1 MSLEDSLAAFADAEE
16 AAPSSSYGMRQDGT
30 AKGDGFYGPLPSK
43 DPRYPR
49 GTVSTEL
56 SADMDVDGKNIHFPL
71 LVPGLSR
78 AEIDSLLAGDKPS
91 DAIYDKALSH
101 AQKRIAG
108 GMSPFAGNAE
118 RVALPSNSASLES
131 SLSLWADQEEKDSL
145 KASSSIGLQK
155 DTSKSTKILQ
165 LFGRTGLPKEF
176 IERNQDFV
184 EQESIKKD
192 FDPDRLMK
200 ESPAFAGW
208 LAEHPD
214 HVAAAK
220 NDVSKLSYIERQI
233 RFIGGSE
240 DAGQLMDELVDLGGK
255 AFNDQITPQERKRQA
270 EIEQKLQDIGRANE
284 GLDLDGFSEIPG
296 AVVEQFPNLVRGLK
310 GKIEYAAKGLVAGTA
325 AGAIVGSPG
334 GPPGTAAGA
343 IGGGVAGGLVG
354 LRWGAAVSAGEVER
368 NAAYIDYEKLK
379 DEQGNPLD
387 KTTIKG
393 LALMAG
399 AVNGAVEGLT
409 GMEALID
416 KLPGVKHLARK
427 GVKELLKTP
436 TARGAILGMAKQ
448 VGITSIQEGATEV
461 FQMYVTKTGGELA
474 KWAKDGGS
482 PVEVL
487 GRIFSAE
494 NAAQSIQEF
503 KKGVQSSV
511 GTSTVLTTPNLVQD
525 LRQVKRANE
534 TKKAFEAVGKVAE
547 SAEFAKNLPDSLK
560 TIIERSVSDGPIE
573 SLYVPADT
581 FNTYFQGKGVDPRD
595 VYAEITGNPEAYD
608 QAIQTG
614 QPLPIKT
621 ADYASKLAGT
631 EHNAFFANELKTD
644 LDAMNA
650 REAAEWMEQQD
661 KILEAQ
667 TAQDGAQVQSATD
680 PLVKIQNDISE
691 QLRAAGYNPDAIG
704 PFAEYFAQ
712 RYQARAA
719 RRGMGEDPAELF
731 KAQNLTIQ
739 RELPDVL
746 RKLHSKTSEL
756 DALLNRL
763 RTGDAPRAQDIYGP
777 SLADFLREK
786 GGVQD
791 QGGELKARDVD
802 GSRKA
807 FQKKLTRK
815 DGLTLDDAAELAA
828 EAGYLEDRNINA
840 LLDALDKDTRGTP
853 VYAQGRE
860 NAALLDV
867 QMNLDAM
874 KDFLKAR
881 SIDLA
886 TTTNEQ
892 IKALFTQAAQQS
904 LPMEGQ
910 TFTQTP
916 PEPGRKYTFISRA
929 QEYAERDIYGI
940 DRPGILSIEI
950 GDKSRWIVP
959 DSTDGPIIRINNIPG
974 TVDGNAAASQGSA
987 FFDKQGALVKISNS
1001 GQPGF
1006 VPDQNALDAAQ
1017 TKARHLASR
1026 GLEQYQKVVY
1036 IRYGDLPKAGHS
1048 TDYSTGKK
1056 EKGISVYEAELDP
1069 ATDHIAFK
1077 GDALPA
1083 AIIQKTATGVPSYLV
1098 TGKRVGTGAD
1108 GEPVL
1113 KNVQIVKRLTPQDF
1127 GIQIPNPSSQQ
1138 QGGPLYQGDDTPKGS
1153 ITFGDQQ
1160 SIINLFNGADLS
1172 TAIHESGHLWLN
1184 ELIDDATIQ
1193 SSNQYG
1199 SFFHGTTTE
1208 ASQAIER
1215 EGFKVAGGTDLTGP
1229 AVFFGKEGDKS
1240 WAETATAFSEGPILE
1255 RRIDKTQLADFTQ
1268 SGFQYDSPEVA
1279 DAIQQAKKAGK
1290 KGALF
1295 PTETVIWDTSVIET
1309 GKEQPDRNQLT
1320 DDLDTILKWMG
1331 LDVTSASGKDAIK
1344 AAIQTKHHE
1353 QFARGFEAYAMEG
1366 KSPSTALR
1374 EVFAKFR
1381 NWLIQ
1386 VYRTLTT
1393 KPLQVK
1399 LNDDVRAV
1407 MDRMVATDDQID
1419 QAAAE
1424 ADVVPMFTDA
1434 ESAGMTPKQ
1443 FDAYK
1448 ETVANASTK
1457 ARETLQAK
1465 LMKQLAREKEEWWK
1479 TERAAME
1486 QTVTAEVNDQNEY
1499 IALAVLQTGK
1509 MPDGSEIP
1517 NGIEAMKLN
1526 RKAMEEIFG
1535 KDFIKTL
1542 PKGMTDKDGMHPDV
1556 AAPIFGYQTGQELV
1570 MAVANARP
1578 KDKLIQAETN
1588 RRMREAHGDLLT
1600 DGTIAEEAKT
1610 AVLNELQ
1617 EKVVHAEL
1625 KALNAKRRDVAKF
1638 VKAAQDETKAA
1649 AKAGRDLLATMTPT
1663 LEQVRETARKIIA
1676 RTALK
1681 NVNAN
1686 QYSIIA
1692 RQASRKATKAA
1703 AKDDWVNAGHFKQQE
1718 LLNLALFRDAL
1729 LLQEQIE
1736 KTKDLAKRYHK
1747 TDEKLAK
1754 SRNVDLVNVG
1764 RAILAQYGLGPD
1776 TDKTAAQYLEAI
1788 QTYDE
1793 DLYKQWKPVVDEI
1806 APRPLPYTALTVDE
1820 FVRLSSDLD
1829 SLWTLSRR
1837 VQQTKIDGQMV
1848 DRQDIIDQL
1857 NARLDTLTPQ
1867 EKKQVLGDLSASEDA
1882 KVGLM
1887 SWVSALRRVESWVD
1901 AMDGGDHGG
1910 VFRKYIWNPIS
1921 DAAVTFRSEKATVMQ
1936 RYMELMKPIDKTM
1949 THEMI
1954 PAPEL
1959 GQGYQF
1965 RGKPALLHAILH
1977 TGNASNLD
1985 KLIRGY
1991 GWTADQWTAFVDRAQ
2006 RDGTLTKAD
2015 YDYAQGVWDL
2025 LDSIKPEA
2033 QKAHH
2038 DMYGYYF
2045 NEITASPIQTQWGEY
2060 KGGYVPAIADA
2071 AKSVD
2076 QAIRQEKDLFDQA
2089 GNSFMFPTT
2098 GRGFTKGRVEK
2109 YAAPLALNLRTIPIH
2124 LDKVMRFVHLEPRV
2138 KDAARLVTNKAFR
2151 NSLDAYDATAAK
2163 DMLVPWLQR
2172 AAQQTVSTPGKNRHA
2187 DRLFR
2192 YLRNSVGSQIMVA
2205 NVVNTLQQFTGFSL
2219 SLTKVKAKHLR
2230 HGLYRYLSGPG
2241 SMAEDIHA
2249 KSKFMAQRTTTQVM
2263 EIQATIDDITLNPTK
2278 YEKAVNFSKRH
2289 GYFMQQGTQNIVDL
2303 ITWSGAYDQA
2313 VMKGET
2319 EQDAVRQA
2327 DSAVRETQGSFDPE
2341 SISAFEAG
2349 TPFTRAFTMFYSY
2362 FNMQAN
2368 LLGTEFQKVARD
2380 MGVRKGAGRAFYLY
2394 FVGFMI
2400 PAVLAEIIVKA
2411 SGGFDA
2417 DDEDEYLNE
2426 ALSVYFMSQI
2436 RTSFA
2441 MVPGVGPMALAG
2453 VNMLNNKWYD
2463 DRIATSPVVSM
2474 LESAVRAPISV
2485 YEAMA
2490 EDKHSKRAVKDFLTL
2505 LGLTTGL
2512 PASALGRP
2520 LGYMADV
2527 YDGVAKPE
2535 DAVDVGRG
2543 LLSGKDV
2550 NRKQ

>member
-1 MSLEDSLAAFADAEE
+1 MPLEDSLAAFADAEE
-16 AAPSSSYGMRQDGT
+16 AISDTQSTPSYTPHATNSSLD
-30 AKGDGFYGPLPSK
+30 
-43 DPRYPR
+43 
-49 GTVSTEL
+49 
-56 SADMDVDGKNIHFPL
+56 
-71 LVPGLSR
+71 
-78 AEIDSLLAGDKPS
+78 
-91 DAIYDKALSH
+91 
-101 AQKRIAG
+101 
-108 GMSPFAGNAE
+108 
-118 RVALPSNSASLES
+118 S
-131 SLSLWADQEEKDSL
+131 SLSSWADADEKDSL
-145 KASSSIGLQK
+145 QASSSIGLQK

-233 RFIGGSE
+233 RFIGGSK

-270 EIEQKLQDIGRANE
+270 ELEQKLSEIGRANE
-284 GLDLDGFSEIPG
+284 GLDLDFFSEIPG

-310 GKIEYAAKGLVAGTA
+310 GKIEYSAKGLAAGTA

-343 IGGGVAGGLVG
+343 IGGGVAGGLAG
-354 LRWGAAVSAGEVER
+354 WRWGAAVSAGEVER

-393 LALMAG
+393 LSLMAG

-409 GMEALID
+409 GVEALID
-416 KLPGVKHLARK
+416 KLPGVKQLTRK

-436 TARGAILGMAKQ
+436 TARGAILEMAKD
-448 VGITSIQEGATEV
+448 VGSVMATEGATEA

-487 GRIFSAE
+487 GRIFSKE
-494 NAAQSIQEF
+494 NFEQAKQEAIKGAQAGGGTAA
-503 KKGVQSSV
+503 
-511 GTSTVLTTPNLVQD
+511 VLTTPNLVQD
-525 LRQVKRANE
+525 LRQVKQANE

-560 TIIERSVSDGPIE
+560 SIIERSVSDGPIE
-573 SLYVPADT
+573 SLYVPSDT

-595 VYAEITGNPEAYD
+595 VYEEITGNPEAYD

-667 TAQDGAQVQSATD
+667 TAQDGVQVQSATD

-746 RKLHSKTSEL
+746 RKINSKTSEL

-791 QGGELKARDVD
+791 QGGELKALDVD

-828 EAGYLEDRNINA
+828 EAGYLEDRNITA

-892 IKALFTQAAQQS
+892 IKAIFTQAAQQS

-910 TFTQTP
+910 TFEQGGTIEVDGQAV
-916 PEPGRKYTFISRA
+916 RK
-929 QEYAERDIYGI
+929 
-940 DRPGILSIEI
+940 
-950 GDKSRWIVP
+950 KS
-959 DSTDGPIIRINNIPG
+959 DGVIINNL
-974 TVDGNAAASQGSA
+974 D
-987 FFDKQGALVKISNS
+987 
-1001 GQPGF
+1001 
-1006 VPDQNALDAAQ
+1006 DAAGLSN
-1017 TKARHLASR
+1017 RDASHF
-1026 GLEQYQKVVY
+1026 VVF
-1036 IRYGDLPKAGHS
+1036 DSAQVKS
-1048 TDYSTGKK
+1048 
-1056 EKGISVYEAELDP
+1056 
-1069 ATDHIAFK
+1069 
-1077 GDALPA
+1077 
-1083 AIIQKTATGVPSYLV
+1083 ATGN
-1098 TGKRVGTGAD
+1098 RGTFD
-1108 GEPVL
+1108 
-1113 KNVQIVKRLTPQDF
+1113 
-1127 GIQIPNPSSQQ
+1127 PNKANI
-1138 QGGPLYQGDDTPKGS
+1138 LYQGDDTPKGS

-1160 SIINLFNGADLS
+1160 SLIKLFNGADLS
-1172 TAIHESGHLWLN
+1172 TVLHESGHLWLN
-1184 ELIDDATIQ
+1184 ELIDDATTA
-1193 SSNQYG
+1193 
-1199 SFFHGTTTE
+1199 GTADT
-1208 ASQAIER
+1208 
-1215 EGFKVAGGTDLTGP
+1215 L
-1229 AVFFGKEGDKS
+1229 
-1240 WAETATAFSEGPILE
+1240 
-1255 RRIDKTQLADFTQ
+1255 KT
-1268 SGFQYDSPEVA
+1268 
-1279 DAIQQAKKAGK
+1279 
-1290 KGALF
+1290 
-1295 PTETVIWDTSVIET
+1295 
-1309 GKEQPDRNQLT
+1309 
-1320 DDLDTILKWMG
+1320 DLDTILKWMG
-1331 LDVTSASGKDAIK
+1331 LDVTSAAGKDAIK

-1424 ADVVPMFTDA
+1424 ADVLPMFTDA

-1448 ETVANASTK
+1448 ETVANASTT

-1486 QTVTAEVNDQNEY
+1486 QTVTAEVHDQNEY

-1509 MPDGSEIP
+1509 MPDGSDIP
-1517 NGIEAMKLN
+1517 NGIEVMKLN
-1526 RKAMEEIFG
+1526 RKAMEDIFG

-1578 KDKLIQAETN
+1578 KDKLIQAETD

-1600 DGTIAEEAKT
+1600 DGTIAEEAKA

-1686 QYSIIA
+1686 QYSITA
-1692 RQASRKATKAA
+1692 RQASRKSTAAA

-1729 LLQEQIE
+1729 ILQEQIE
-1736 KTKDLAKRYHK
+1736 KTKDLAKKFHK

-1764 RAILAQYGLGPD
+1764 RAILSQYGLGPE

-1793 DLYKQWKPVVDEI
+1793 DLYKQWKSVVDEI

-1820 FVRLSSDLD
+1820 FVRLASDLD

-1837 VQQTKIDGQMV
+1837 VQQTKIDGKMV
-1848 DRQDIIDQL
+1848 DRADIIDQL

-1867 EKKQVLGDLSASEDA
+1867 EKKRVLGDLSASEDA

-1910 VFRKYIWNPIS
+1910 VFRRYIWNPIS

-1991 GWTADQWTAFVDRAQ
+1991 GWTADQWTAFVERAQ

-2025 LDSIKPEA
+2025 LDSIKPDA
-2033 QKAHH
+2033 QRAHH

-2151 NSLDAYDATAAK
+2151 NALDAYDATAAK

-2230 HGLYRYLSGPG
+2230 HGLFRYLSGPG
-2241 SMAEDIHA
+2241 SMADDIHA

-2303 ITWSGAYDQA
+2303 ITWAGAYDQA
-2313 VMKGET
+2313 VKQGET

-2490 EDKHSKRAVKDFLTL
+2490 EEKHSKRAVKDFLTL

-2520 LGYMADV
+2520 LGYVADV

-2535 DAVDVGRG
+2535 DALDVGRG